1 MLAAH
6 PDTAGELV
14 LLVDAT
20 AWQTTPGYGYIDVL
34 LPADH
39 PAPIDAIAAEMDLS
53 YPLVADIARA
63 LNADIPTWDA
73 STFDI
78 LAEGATFNRYFVPA
92 DYPTKSGASQ
102 VSTDIEARLEH
113 LRDLTGEDLRWAL
126 HAIGDYSD
134 RAPTQRVP
142 FLDDVISEVQ
152 AP

>member
-1 MLAAH
+1 
-6 PDTAGELV
+6 
-14 LLVDAT
+14 
-20 AWQTTPGYGYIDVL
+20 
-34 LPADH
+34 
-39 PAPIDAIAAEMDLS
+39 MDLS